1 MTSPQDEERPIIG
14 QDSTDEMAMYGI
26 IRIPVDYFHF
36 KEFRYSNLEDAIA
49 QAKRQQPKMKG

>member
-26 IRIPVDYFHF
+26 TRIPVDYFHF

>member
-1 MTSPQDEERPIIG
+1 MTSRQDEERPIIG

-26 IRIPVDYFHF
+26 TRIPVDYFHF

-49 QAKRQQPKMKG
+49 QARRQQPKMKG